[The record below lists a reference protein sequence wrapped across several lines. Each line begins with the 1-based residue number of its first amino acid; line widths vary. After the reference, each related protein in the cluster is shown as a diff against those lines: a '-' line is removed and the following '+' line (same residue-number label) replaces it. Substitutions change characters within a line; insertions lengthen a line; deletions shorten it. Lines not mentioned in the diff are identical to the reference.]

1 MVYYV
6 LMGLF
11 DRFIAKSNQQ
21 NTQVDVAAA
30 LAPYNSQ
37 QLVGGILFGT
47 TTASREQFMAIPSGA
62 RARGIICSTVG
73 SLPLEQY
80 NHFTNEHVRPN
91 RVIMQPDPRVAGS
104 AIYAWIA
111 EDLLLYGVA
120 YGMVM
125 DAYAATDASRI
136 RAWTRIAPNRVF
148 ASLNGNSTEIE
159 YYTVDGKRVPPFGL
173 GSLIVFNGLD
183 EGILNRAGRTIKAA
197 AALEQ
202 AAEMYAREPM
212 PQMVLKS
219 NGTNLTPERITKL
232 LESWKISRST
242 RATAFLNAD
251 VELQTLGFDPKS
263 LQMNEARQY
272 LALEIARA
280 SGIPASFISA
290 ETTSMTYTNT
300 VAERKALIDFS
311 LRPILTAIEQRLS
324 AADFCPNGIETRFDI
339 DDFLRGSALERAQ
352 VYEIL
357 NRIGAMSI
365 EQIQEEEDLIR
376 RRLISQ

>member
-11 DRFIAKSNQQ
+11 DRFTAKSNQP
-21 NTQVDVAAA
+21 NSQVDVSAA

-136 RAWTRIAPNRVF
+136 RAWTRIAPNRVY
-148 ASLNGNSTEIE
+148 ASLNSNSTEIE
-159 YYTVDGKRVPPFGL
+159 YYTVDGKRVPPFGI

-242 RATAFLNAD
+242 RSTAFLNAD

-357 NRIGAMSI
+357 NRIGAMSV

-376 RRLISQ
+376 

>member
-11 DRFIAKSNQQ
+11 DRFTAKSNQP
-21 NTQVDVAAA
+21 NTQIDVAAA

-376 RRLISQ
+376 

>member
-6 LMGLF
+6 IMGFF
-11 DRFIAKSNQQ
+11 DNLLGRNNKTIE
-21 NTQVDVAAA
+21 QVDVQAS
-30 LAPYNSQ
+30 LAPYNAQ
-37 QLVGGILFGT
+37 QLVGGILFSGT
-47 TTASREQFMAIPSGA
+47 TATREQFMAIPSAA
-62 RARGIICSTVG
+62 RARNIICSTVG

-104 AIYAWIA
+104 AIYSWLA
-111 EDLLLYGVA
+111 EDILLYGVG

-136 RAWTRIAPNRVF
+136 RAWTRIAPNRVY
-148 ASLNGNSTEIE
+148 ASLNANSTEID

-197 AALEQ
+197 AALEA
-202 AAEMYAREPM
+202 AAEMYAKEPM

-219 NGTNLTPERITKL
+219 NGTNLAPERISKL
-232 LESWKISRST
+232 LESWKTARNTRS
-242 RATAFLNAD
+242 TAFLNAD
-251 VELQTLGFDPKS
+251 VTLEALGFDPAK
-263 LQMNEARQY
+263 LQLNEARQY
-272 LALEIARA
+272 LALEICRA
-280 SGIPASFISA
+280 SGIPASFVSA
-290 ETTSMTYTNT
+290 ETTSMTYSNMT
-300 VAERKALIDFS
+300 AERKALIDFS

-357 NRIGAMSI
+357 NRIGAMSV

-376 RRLISQ
+376 

>member
-1 MVYYV
+1 
-6 LMGLF
+6 MGLF
-11 DRFIAKSNQQ
+11 DRFTAKSNQP
-21 NTQVDVAAA
+21 NSQVDVSAA

-232 LESWKISRST
+232 LESWRISRST
-242 RATAFLNAD
+242 RSTAFLNAD

-324 AADFCPNGIETRFDI
+324 SADFCPNGIETRFDI

-376 RRLISQ
+376 